1 MGGTGARYR
10 VICTKSIVPKHLRK
24 IKADDKK
31 DAETKA
37 SLLDAAIRSGRIDE
51 LKNPEEIAAIKKV
64 VEDFRIT
71 KILEQQNPSRWE
83 KELEWQDVM
92 DVGRDLILVL
102 NRQNSFRESKGL
114 AKLGTE
120 EAIRKLDHY
129 LQEA

>member
-10 VICTKSIVPKHLRK
+10 VICTKSIIPKHLRK

-64 VEDFRIT
+64 VEDFKGFKLT
-71 KILEQQNPSRWE
+71 
-83 KELEWQDVM
+83 
-92 DVGRDLILVL
+92 LI
-102 NRQNSFRESKGL
+102 
-114 AKLGTE
+114 
-120 EAIRKLDHY
+120 I
-129 LQEA
+129 